1 MSMEQLQELFL
12 ATQGIKNAAEKMKRP
27 KFVMKKQKFFWTEK
41 RVDDLKLASAMA
53 LQKFKVHKK
62 CGIGHYMYQYW
73 LKLNPGVEV
82 SKSRL
87 LARHNFQIRYERRY
101 VLYFLKNVLYLK
113 GVFQLEFV
121 IISRVI
127 NHMTSYDSSA
137 LIS

>member
-12 ATQGIKNAAEKMKRP
+12 ATQGIKKAAEKMKRP

-41 RVDDLKLASAMA
+41 RVYDLKLASALA
-53 LQKFKVHKK
+53 LQKFKIHKK

-101 VLYFLKNVLYLK
+101 VHIIFSFRFLNPSNF
-113 GVFQLEFV
+113 FQFEL
-121 IISRVI
+121 
-127 NHMTSYDSSA
+127 
-137 LIS
+137 

>member
-53 LQKFKVHKK
+53 LQKFKIHKK

-101 VLYFLKNVLYLK
+101 VETDNEDLRQAEMFK
-113 GVFQLEFV
+113 
-121 IISRVI
+121 
-127 NHMTSYDSSA
+127 
-137 LIS
+137 